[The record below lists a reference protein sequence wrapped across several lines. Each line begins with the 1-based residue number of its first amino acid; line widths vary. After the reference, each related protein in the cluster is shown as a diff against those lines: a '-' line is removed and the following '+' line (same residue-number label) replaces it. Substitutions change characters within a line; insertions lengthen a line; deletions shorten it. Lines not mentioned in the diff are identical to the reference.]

1 MPALSPAAHEEGE
14 RLARDSRISADGSAP
29 VRRARPAGRT
39 GLRQLGGSAPDH
51 LVCVAVSTRMSCT
64 GKLSSPLA
72 GSVRAIVKSVDIP
85 VQLGGGIRSLE
96 QIRQWLEEG
105 INRVILG
112 TIAVEDPALVIEAC
126 RYYPGQIAVGID
138 ARGGKV
144 AIQGWVEDSEV
155 KATELAKRF
164 EDIGVSC
171 IIYTDIERDG
181 TGIGPNI
188 DATIALARAT
198 SIPIIAS
205 GGVGSLQ
212 DLTRLRDAEHE
223 GIDGVIIGKALYE
236 KKFTPAE
243 ALKTVAPLQTE
254 IIS

>member
-1 MPALSPAAHEEGE
+1 MIIYPAIDLKGGKCVRLYKGDMKLDTVYSDDPSAQALEWARCGFSWIHIVDLDGAIQGKSMNAA
-14 RLARDSRISADGSAP
+14 
-29 VRRARPAGRT
+29 
-39 GLRQLGGSAPDH
+39 
-51 LVCVAVSTRMSCT
+51 
-64 GKLSSPLA
+64 
-72 GSVRAIVKSVDIP
+72 SVRAIVKSVDIP

-105 INRVILG
+105 VNRIILG

-205 GGVGSLQ
+205 GGVGSIQ
-212 DLTRLRDAEHE
+212 DLTRLREAEHE
-223 GIDGVIIGKALYE
+223 GINGVIIGKALYE

-243 ALKTVAPLQTE
+243 ALKAVAPLQTE

>member
-1 MPALSPAAHEEGE
+1 MIIYPAIDLKGGKCVRLYKGDMKLDTVYSDDPSAQALEWARCGFSWIHIVDLDGAIQGKSMNAA
-14 RLARDSRISADGSAP
+14 
-29 VRRARPAGRT
+29 
-39 GLRQLGGSAPDH
+39 
-51 LVCVAVSTRMSCT
+51 
-64 GKLSSPLA
+64 
-72 GSVRAIVKSVDIP
+72 SVRAIVKSVDIP

>member
-1 MPALSPAAHEEGE
+1 MIIYPAIDLKGGKCVRLYKGDMKLDTVYSDDPSAQALEWARCGFSWIHIVDLDGAIQGKSMNAA
-14 RLARDSRISADGSAP
+14 
-29 VRRARPAGRT
+29 
-39 GLRQLGGSAPDH
+39 
-51 LVCVAVSTRMSCT
+51 
-64 GKLSSPLA
+64 
-72 GSVRAIVKSVDIP
+72 SVRAIVKSVDIP

-205 GGVGSLQ
+205 GGVGSIQ
-212 DLTRLRDAEHE
+212 DLTRLREAEHE
-223 GIDGVIIGKALYE
+223 GINGVIIGKALYE

-243 ALKTVAPLQTE
+243 ALKAVAPLQTE

>member
-1 MPALSPAAHEEGE
+1 MIIYPAIDLKGGKCVRLFKGDMKLDTVYNDDPAAQALEWAHAGFSWIHIVD
-14 RLARDSRISADGSAP
+14 LDGAI
-29 VRRARPAGRT
+29 
-39 GLRQLGGSAPDH
+39 Q
-51 LVCVAVSTRMSCT
+51 
-64 GKLSSPLA
+64 GKSMNA
-72 GSVRAIVKSVDIP
+72 ASVRSIIKSVDIP

-96 QIRQWLEEG
+96 QIKHWLEEG
-105 INRVILG
+105 VSRVILG

-144 AIQGWVEDSEV
+144 AVQGWVEDSEV
-155 KATELAKRF
+155 KAVDLAKRF

-188 DATIALARAT
+188 DATITLARAT

-243 ALKTVAPLQTE
+243 ALNAIAPAQTE
-254 IIS
+254 IISG

>member
-1 MPALSPAAHEEGE
+1 MFL
-14 RLARDSRISADGSAP
+14 ISGP
-29 VRRARPAGRT
+29 
-39 GLRQLGGSAPDH
+39 
-51 LVCVAVSTRMSCT
+51 
-64 GKLSSPLA
+64 
-72 GSVRAIVKSVDIP
+72 
-85 VQLGGGIRSLE
+85 E
-96 QIRQWLEEG
+96 
-105 INRVILG
+105 
-112 TIAVEDPALVIEAC
+112 LVIEAC

-144 AIQGWVEDSEV
+144 AVQGWVEDSEV

-243 ALKTVAPLQTE
+243 ALKAVAPLQTE

>member
-1 MPALSPAAHEEGE
+1 MIIFPAIDLKGGKCVRLFKGDMKLDTVYSDDPSGQALEWAHAGFSWIHIVDLDGAIQGKSMNAA
-14 RLARDSRISADGSAP
+14 
-29 VRRARPAGRT
+29 
-39 GLRQLGGSAPDH
+39 
-51 LVCVAVSTRMSCT
+51 
-64 GKLSSPLA
+64 
-72 GSVRAIVKSVDIP
+72 SVRSIIKSVDIP
-85 VQLGGGIRSLE
+85 VQLGGGIRSLD
-96 QIRQWLEEG
+96 QITHWLEEG
-105 INRVILG
+105 VSRVILG

-138 ARGGKV
+138 ARAGKV
-144 AIQGWVEDSEV
+144 AVQGWVEDSEV
-155 KATELAKRF
+155 KATELAQRF

-223 GIDGVIIGKALYE
+223 GIEGVIIGKALYE

-243 ALKTVAPLQTE
+243 ALKAIAPAKAE
-254 IIS
+254 SISG